1 MPRTLPQL
9 DGVEHRFVDLPGLRM
24 HVAEAGHGDPFVLL
38 HGFPQHWWEWRKVIP
53 GLAEHYRVICPD
65 LRGFGWS
72 DAPPGGYEKEQLAAD
87 IVALLDALELDR
99 VRLVGHDWG
108 GVIGFLLC
116 LRHPERFDRHLALNT
131 AHPFIV
137 VDRRTLGT
145 LWRFWYQQVIAAPG
159 LGARLLGRGEQRFP
173 RFLYR
178 WVTIDQNAW
187 SAEDTELFLAHLR
200 EPARARAGV
209 ALYRTF
215 LLHEFLP
222 ILRGRYKTTRLRTPT
237 LFLHGTGDPVLRPAF
252 LRGYEAYADDM
263 KLELVDGVGHFIA
276 DEAPQLVLERALD
289 FFRSPAPTRAQSAR

>member
-1 MPRTLPQL
+1 MPPTLPQL
-9 DGVEHRFVDLPGLRM
+9 PGVEHRFVDLPGLRM
-24 HVAEAGHGDPFVLL
+24 HVAEAGHGDPIVLL

-53 GLAEHYRVICPD
+53 GLAERYRVICPD

-72 DAPPGGYEKEQLAAD
+72 DAPPGRYEKEELAAD
-87 IVALLDALELDR
+87 IIALLDALELDR
-99 VRLVGHDWG
+99 VKLVGHDWG
-108 GVIGFLLC
+108 GFIGFLLC
-116 LRHPERFDRHLALNT
+116 LRYPERFDRYLALNI

-137 VDRRTLGT
+137 VDGRTLGT

-178 WVTIDQNAW
+178 WGTVDPSAW
-187 SAEDTELFLAHLR
+187 SAQDTELFLAHLR

-215 LLHEFLP
+215 LLREFLP
-222 ILRGRYKTTRLRTPT
+222 IMRGRYKATRLSTPT
-237 LFLHGTGDPVLRPAF
+237 LLLHGTGDPVLRPAF

-263 KLELVDGVGHFIA
+263 TLELIDGVGHFIA
-276 DEAPQLVLERALD
+276 DEAPELVLERALD
-289 FFRSPAPTRAQSAR
+289 FFARSPAPTSA